1 MVSFGS
7 RVSSRMLLKNILSF
21 ITIGAAFK
29 MVQNQP
35 FDDGES
41 MEISSKHLKQVVE
54 QSNQILSF
62 SESVIPEDTLQYHYA
77 LGDESQK
84 NDTEIDE
91 KHSSAV
97 FLELHGSDFD
107 TSFPGCISFSSGAN
121 NSKAPEE
128 GSPSKS
134 PRHYSI
140 SSDFFNPVNHQ
151 RRILTYCEEIYSLLL
166 DHPPQKSVS
175 IGPDHQAIVPPWR
188 SRDVE
193 VMSYVSGSDSKSDL
207 TGAEYEKRLIGT
219 CVIPMPDEDSPIS
232 CSQEFGSGRA
242 ACSCEDGGS
251 VGCVNMHIAE
261 AREQLKSSIG
271 QERFVE
277 LGFFEMGEQVAQKWS
292 EEEERLFYEVVFS
305 NPVSVGKNFWGDLS
319 VVFASK
325 SKREIVSYYF
335 NVFMLRRRAEQNRCD
350 SLNIDSDNDEW
361 QGTDDYGDNEPGMTE
376 EDDDSV
382 VESPLHDVG
391 SGFNRGRED
400 DLQEYDEDIADER
413 FDDDESGGI
422 GNCFNNCGSTPTLP
436 NKIPCDERGEHE
448 VQDDSCT
455 SSDTCPTTQALP
467 AKTEHCDQWLGS
479 FTGPNNSAGLGHEP
493 STVQEHCDAKVWD
506 VGYLTC
512 SKSEVDFLPTSSMI
526 EEVFGDDSS
535 HYKAMDGKNLS

>member
-1 MVSFGS
+1 
-7 RVSSRMLLKNILSF
+7 
-21 ITIGAAFK
+21 
-29 MVQNQP
+29 MVQKQP
-35 FDDGES
+35 FDDGEPL
-41 MEISSKHLKQVVE
+41 EISSKRLKQVVE

-62 SESVIPEDTLQYHYA
+62 SESVIPEDSLQYHYG
-77 LGDESQK
+77 LGDEFQK
-84 NDTEIDE
+84 NDTESDE
-91 KHSSAV
+91 KHSSGV
-97 FLELHGSDFD
+97 FSEPHGSSDDFD
-107 TSFPGCISFSSGAN
+107 TSVPHCLSFSSGTN
-121 NSKAPEE
+121 NNKTLEE

-134 PRHYSI
+134 PPHYSI

-166 DHPPQKSVS
+166 DHAPQKSVS
-175 IGPDHQAIVPPWR
+175 IGPEHQAIVPPWR
-188 SRDVE
+188 PREVDVILHAP
-193 VMSYVSGSDSKSDL
+193 GSDSKSNF
-207 TGAEYEKRLIGT
+207 TGDEYEKRLTGT
-219 CVIPMPDEDSPIS
+219 CVIPMPDVDSSIS
-232 CSQEFGSGRA
+232 SGQEVGSGRA
-242 ACSCEDGGS
+242 ACSCEDCGS
-251 VGCVNMHIAE
+251 VGCVSTHIAE

-271 QERFVE
+271 PDRFAD
-277 LGFFEMGEQVAQKWS
+277 LGFSEMGEQLAQKWS

-305 NPVSVGKNFWGDLS
+305 NPVSMGKNFWSDLS

-361 QGTDDYGDNEPGMTE
+361 PGTDDYGDNEPGMTE

-382 VESPLHDVG
+382 VESPLHDIG
-391 SGFNRGRED
+391 SCFDRSRED
-400 DLQEYDEDIADER
+400 ELQEYDEDIADER

-422 GNCFNNCGSTPTLP
+422 GNCFNNCGSSPTLQE
-436 NKIPCDERGEHE
+436 KIPHDERGGDHE

-455 SSDTCPTTQALP
+455 SSDTCPATQVLP
-467 AKTEHCDQWLGS
+467 AKTEHCDQWLSS
-479 FTGPNNSAGLGHEP
+479 FTGPNNGVGLGHEP
-493 STVQEHCDAKVWD
+493 SSVQEHCDAKVWD

-535 HYKAMDGKNLS
+535 NYKARDGKSLS